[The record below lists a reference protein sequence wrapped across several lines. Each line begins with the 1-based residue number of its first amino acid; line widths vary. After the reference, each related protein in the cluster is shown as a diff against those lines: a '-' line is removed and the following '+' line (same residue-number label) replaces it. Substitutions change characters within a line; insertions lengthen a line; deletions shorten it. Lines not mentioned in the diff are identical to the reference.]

1 MVLRVLQ
8 NTTCTITEKKQKNR
22 RTIQMLIRR
31 TSELKFPDEIK
42 SSVFNLALLDN
53 KIWMRHELKKL
64 RGKTARRRDRT
75 ISDKLHAV
83 HTPWHQRP
91 HKGATAESQAD
102 TK

>member
-1 MVLRVLQ
+1 M
-8 NTTCTITEKKQKNR
+8 I
-22 RTIQMLIRR
+22 IRR

-42 SSVFNLALLDN
+42 SSVFDLALLDN

-75 ISDKLHAV
+75 ISDKLHEV
-83 HTPWHQRP
+83 HTPWHRRP
-91 HKGATAESQAD
+91 HEETTTRSQTD